1 MIAHMLVYLSA
12 QGLGGIRVNKSGYF
26 NDGVNFIEDARI
38 ILCGSVLNIFYII
51 NEQRRIIGM
60 NRKETKIFSWLTSHG
75 NNLENEIRFPH
86 C

>member
-1 MIAHMLVYLSA
+1 MLVYLSA
-12 QGLGGIRVNKSGYF
+12 QGFGGIRFNKSGYF

-51 NEQRRIIGM
+51 NQHRRIFGM
-60 NRKETKIFSWLTSHG
+60 NRKGTKIFSSLTSHG
-75 NNLENEIRFPH
+75 NNLENEISFPH